1 MDSKYLGKT
10 VREPVEELDVFPAP
24 EGVSSV
30 KMTSDEVAS
39 SCPITGQPDFY
50 TISIEY
56 VPSKLCIESKSLKLY
71 LWGFSQKQMFAE
83 AMTAEVC
90 DRVVKDIAPV
100 SCLVTSVQKSRG
112 GISIETKASY
122 PKSGS

>member
-10 VREPVEELDVFPAP
+10 VREPVEELDTFPAP
-24 EGVSSV
+24 EGVSRV

-56 VPSKLCIESKSLKLY
+56 VPSELCIESKSLKLY

-90 DRVVKDIAPV
+90 NRVVADIVPV
-100 SCLVTSVQKSRG
+100 SCVVTSVQKSRG
-112 GISIETKASY
+112 GISIETKACF
-122 PKSGS
+122 PKESA